1 MGNTKEVSIE
11 VIGQACTAIEKNISS
26 IAHSIDND
34 KKVGFKDSDWL
45 IQDKYK
51 EIDKL
56 KQLIKDLR
64 GF

>member
-1 MGNTKEVSIE
+1 MTNTKEVSID
-11 VIGQACTAIEKNISS
+11 VIAKACTAIEKNISS
-26 IAHSIDND
+26 IEHSINND

-51 EIDKL
+51 EIENL
-56 KQLIKDLR
+56 KQLIKELR